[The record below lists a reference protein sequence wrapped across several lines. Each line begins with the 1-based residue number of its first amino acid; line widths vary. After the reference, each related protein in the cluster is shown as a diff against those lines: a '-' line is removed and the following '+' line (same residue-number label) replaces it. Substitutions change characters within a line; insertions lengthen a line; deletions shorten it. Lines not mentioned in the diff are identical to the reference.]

1 MFNSWT
7 KWLVAAIFQNLI
19 HLPSAHRRH
28 PA

>member
-7 KWLVAAIFQNLI
+7 KWLVAAMLENLI
-19 HLPSAHRRH
+19 HPGVARRRH